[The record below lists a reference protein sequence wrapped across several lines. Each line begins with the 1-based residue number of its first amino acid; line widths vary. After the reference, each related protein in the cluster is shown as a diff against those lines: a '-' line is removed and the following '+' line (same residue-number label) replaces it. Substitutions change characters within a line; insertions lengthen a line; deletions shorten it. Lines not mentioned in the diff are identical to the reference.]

1 MSYLRGGYLRETLKE
16 AGYREV
22 ETLSDGEHLLEDVET
37 GKQEIWAN
45 DLHHAGY
52 ALVYR
57 NTELEYVRDAPR
69 EVSQ

>member
-1 MSYLRGGYLRETLKE
+1 MAFYVGGYPRETLKE

-22 ETLSDGEHLLEDVET
+22 KCLGDGEHLLEDVET

-57 NTELEYVRDAPR
+57 NTELEYMRDALPL
-69 EVSQ
+69 